1 MERRLTFPFQERRMD
16 RLNLAATTHRAHGPV
31 PTTHPYAAPPTNHTG
46 GGTVAPAVL
55 ASADTDDA
63 IVDRVL
69 LELRD
74 AATPTMVLRRR
85 DQ

>member
-1 MERRLTFPFQERRMD
+1 MD

-31 PTTHPYAAPPTNHTG
+31 PTNHPYAAPPTNHTG